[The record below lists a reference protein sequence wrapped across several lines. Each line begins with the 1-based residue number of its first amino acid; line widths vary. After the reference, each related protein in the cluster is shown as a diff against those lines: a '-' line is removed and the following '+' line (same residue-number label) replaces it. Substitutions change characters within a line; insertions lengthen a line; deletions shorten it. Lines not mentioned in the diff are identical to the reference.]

1 MGTAGRCRAV
11 PLFPDGTQS
20 CFPITCLQELKIL
33 VDFDEK
39 GYLLQIFTKPVQ
51 DRPTVFLEVI
61 QRHNHQVGWRVS
73 LLKVIKAALA
83 LSGSL
88 RTSRHPVP
96 PAPRCCD
103 EPFGHSVGNA
113 ILPQG
118 FGAGNFKSLFEAI
131 EIDQDA
137 RGNLTVLSPNGE
149 TKRM

>member
-1 MGTAGRCRAV
+1 M
-11 PLFPDGTQS
+11 
-20 CFPITCLQELKIL
+20 
-33 VDFDEK
+33 DFDEK

-73 LLKVIKAALA
+73 LLKVVEAALA

-149 TKRM
+149 TERM